1 MELLKRIIGAAAIV
15 SIASQINIGIMDTDF
30 RVSAGII
37 FFAVFLYQY
46 KNFKPVSMGL
56 LSGVTVYILRGAIYF
71 IGTGTLKGVIF
82 SYQLEILFYT
92 FYGVIYALLIRK
104 TGEDNL
110 NKVLLV
116 LIASDIGANLIELG
130 ARVIIGTSKFHG
142 RIILTLLLVAV
153 VRSFIVW
160 LALTWIKYYKVLLMK
175 EEHEKR
181 YTRLLWLTAQLKS
194 EMYWMEKNMDNIE
207 RVMANSY
214 SLFEEISSEA
224 QGGTLED
231 KSLAIARDVHEI
243 KKEYQL
249 AIRGIRDLTEDK
261 QVEGGMDFKDIITI
275 LHETLKR
282 EVSRRN
288 MDVKLSFEPGESF
301 YTSKHYYLMSIFRN
315 LLINSLDAI
324 GDSEKRESLSFQHKV
339 KEQHHIFTIS
349 DTGCGIEEKSLSLVF
364 SPGFSTKINYTTG
377 EINRGLGLSVVQHIV
392 EKELKGTITVNST
405 KGKGATFVIHIPR
418 HSLEVI

>member
-324 GDSEKRESLSFQHKV
+324 GDSEKRESLSFQHKG

>member
-1 MELLKRIIGAAAIV
+1 MELLKRIIGAAVIV

-37 FFAVFLYQY
+37 FLAVFLYQY

-56 LSGVTVYILRGAIYF
+56 LSGVTVYILRGAIHF

-92 FYGVIYALLIRK
+92 FYGAIYALLIRK
-104 TGEDNL
+104 TGEENL

-130 ARVIIGTSKFHG
+130 ARVIMGTSKFHG

-214 SLFEEISSEA
+214 SLFEEISSEG
-224 QGGTLED
+224 QKGTLED

-249 AIRGIRDLTEDK
+249 AIRGIRELTEDK

-288 MDVKLSFEPGESF
+288 MDVKLSFELGESF

-349 DTGCGIEEKSLSLVF
+349 DTGCGIEEKILSLVF

-405 KGKGATFVIHIPR
+405 KGRGANFVIHIPR

>member
-1 MELLKRIIGAAAIV
+1 VELLKRIMGAAAIV

-130 ARVIIGTSKFHG
+130 ARVIMGTSKFHG

>member
-37 FFAVFLYQY
+37 FLAVFLYQY
-46 KNFKPVSMGL
+46 KNFKPIFMGL

-92 FYGVIYALLIRK
+92 FYGAIYALLIRK

-130 ARVIIGTSKFHG
+130 ARVIMGTSKFHG

-214 SLFEEISSEA
+214 SLFEEISSEG
-224 QGGTLED
+224 QKGTLED

-249 AIRGIRDLTEDK
+249 AIRGIRELTEDK

-405 KGKGATFVIHIPR
+405 KGRGANFVIHIPR
-418 HSLEVI
+418 HSLEVM

>member
-130 ARVIIGTSKFHG
+130 ARVIMGTSKFHG